1 MGLFFKKKE
10 DPEEVAAREAA
21 VKANEERLA
30 AFDMTKALGV
40 KKVQTALQFI
50 YDEGKRQFCVVEGP
64 AETFKDRKPIIVD
77 YDDVEDV
84 YLEVEEYWTEKG
96 GKFDPHGYGILLQ
109 ENYKK
114 VFWHYNLIVHI
125 ITNNPAAK
133 HIEFKMNTS
142 PIIVKILGRGLMVQR
157 GMDMNGTFR
166 PEEMGSLATR
176 IAELAEQ
183 QMKQFRAGE
192 VYDMVT
198 LKHKDEDFLKSVLE
212 GAAKKMQE
220 DVYIK
225 RIENASKHIQR
236 ADKIAKMLLK

>member
-1 MGLFFKKKE
+1 MALFFKKKE
-10 DPEEVAAREAA
+10 DPEIKAAREAA
-21 VKANEERLA
+21 VAANTERLA

-40 KKVQTALQFI
+40 KKVATALQFI
-50 YDEGKRQFCVVEGP
+50 YDEEKRQFCVVEGP

-84 YLEVEEYWTEKG
+84 YLEVEEFWTEKG
-96 GKFDPHGYGILLQ
+96 GKFDYPGTGILLQ

-125 ITNNPAAK
+125 ITSNAAAS

-142 PIIVKILGRGLMVQR
+142 PIIVKILGRGLFVQR
-157 GMDMNGTFR
+157 GMDMNGTYR
-166 PEEMGSLATR
+166 PEEMGPLAAK

-183 QMKQFRAGE
+183 QAKQYRAGE
-192 VYDMVT
+192 VYDMIT
-198 LKHKDEDFLKSVLE
+198 LKHKDEDLLKSAIK
-212 GAAKKMQE
+212 GAIKDMQE

-225 RIENASKHIQR
+225 RIENTSKHIQR